1 MGIFEPSLKGE
12 EKKIN
17 KKKKSESTLFSTY
30 TPKNAHMKRL
40 NSINQ
45 NMKNMNSL
53 QKTRKRQCKSERG
66 SISHNSK
73 DFIKKEI
80 MDKIIES
87 KAINSSLFLNREEEE
102 EIVSYERV
110 DDIQTSYSIILL
122 KESLKN
128 ARKNVETPIREL
140 EDRMA
145 IRIQRAWREYKTKRI
160 IR

>member
-1 MGIFEPSLKGE
+1 
-12 EKKIN
+12 
-17 KKKKSESTLFSTY
+17 
-30 TPKNAHMKRL
+30 
-40 NSINQ
+40 
-45 NMKNMNSL
+45 
-53 QKTRKRQCKSERG
+53 
-66 SISHNSK
+66 
-73 DFIKKEI
+73 